1 MYSVLKK
8 QTTSNWGP
16 NRKSHSA
23 ALQNCAIPF
32 FWKLYTVLCFLFSK
46 GTASVDLYG
55 KMRQGYNRIWGRI
68 AHLVLHV
75 VAAFTDQQ
83 TPVSEAS
90 TLERRC
96 PFWPRCPLA
105 NLWGTGKP
113 LCKVRMPLC
122 NHSPLVWM
130 RILVLVIF
138 CLSAPPDLQ
147 DSFGLLVMTF
157 SCPYDRQSQFD
168 KGNYSLWML

>member
-1 MYSVLKK
+1 
-8 QTTSNWGP
+8 
-16 NRKSHSA
+16 
-23 ALQNCAIPF
+23 
-32 FWKLYTVLCFLFSK
+32 
-46 GTASVDLYG
+46 
-55 KMRQGYNRIWGRI
+55 MRQGYNRIWGRI

-113 LCKVRMPLC
+113 LCKMLP
-122 NHSPLVWM
+122 
-130 RILVLVIF
+130 
-138 CLSAPPDLQ
+138 SAHQ
-147 DSFGLLVMTF
+147 HTGTF
-157 SCPYDRQSQFD
+157 SYGI
-168 KGNYSLWML
+168 KGV

>member
-1 MYSVLKK
+1 MRTKQKKSFCCSPKLCYPLLLK
-8 QTTSNWGP
+8 TV
-16 NRKSHSA
+16 HSA
-23 ALQNCAIPF
+23 
-32 FWKLYTVLCFLFSK
+32 LFSLLERD
-46 GTASVDLYG
+46 SVDLYG

-105 NLWGTGKP
+105 NLWGTGKL

-122 NHSPLVWM
+122 DHSPLVWM